1 MFASPLNSLLR
12 AVTRIQSEFD
22 HENLKIHLSS
32 DESNLQIN
40 GDASSMEECIYHLLK
55 NAVENLDNKP
65 GSCVNVTVKGR
76 PAQQGN
82 GSVYIMI
89 TDNGGGI
96 DASLRDKVYSP
107 FSTIKARGLGLG
119 LPIAKRAVIDHNGQI
134 DIDTS
139 TAGTTVSITLP
150 ALEPEK

>member
-1 MFASPLNSLLR
+1 LDIRKPIEF

-32 DESNLQIN
+32 DDSNQHIN
-40 GDASSMEECIYHLLK
+40 GDASSIEECIYHLLK
-55 NAVENLDNKP
+55 NAAENMNNKP
-65 GSCVNVTVKGR
+65 GSRVNVTVKGR
-76 PAQQGN
+76 PSQHGGGN
-82 GSVYIMI
+82 VYIMI

-96 DASLRDKVYSP
+96 DPNLRDKVYSP

-139 TAGTTVSITLP
+139 TGGTTISITLP
-150 ALEPEK
+150 ALEPEQ